1 MKISIITVVF
11 NNVSTLAD
19 TIASVTSQDYTD
31 IEYIIIDGGSTDGTV
46 GLIKNNTDKI
56 NKWIS
61 EKDNG
66 IYDAMNKG
74 IQMASGDV
82 IGILNADDL
91 YQDNTVVSSVMKSFI
106 EDKAEAV
113 YGDLVYINKEN
124 TKIIRYWQSGPF
136 YKNNFLWGWMP
147 PHPSFFVKKRL
158 YDTHGLFNT
167 CFRSAADY
175 ELMLRL
181 IHKHKVVLTYLPKI
195 LVRMR
200 VGGQSNASILN
211 RIKAIKED
219 TAAWQINNIRP
230 YFFTIGLKSLRKI
243 SQFFL
248 KPGV

>member
-1 MKISIITVVF
+1 MF
-11 NNVSTLAD
+11 NNAGTLGD
-19 TIASVTSQDYTD
+19 TIASVASQDYAD

-46 GLIKNNTDKI
+46 DIIKKHEI
-56 NKWIS
+56 NITKWIS

-74 IQMASGDV
+74 LRMATGDV

-91 YQDNTVVSSVMKSFI
+91 YQDSTVVSSVMKSFI
-106 EDKAEAV
+106 DANAGAV

-147 PHPSFFVKKRL
+147 PHPSFFVKKKF
-158 YDTHGLFNT
+158 YDIHGFFNT
-167 CFRSAADY
+167 SLRSAADY

-181 IHKHKVVLTYLPKI
+181 IHKHKVVLAYLPKI
-195 LVRMR
+195 LVKMR
-200 VGGQSNASILN
+200 VGGQSNASIAN

-219 TAAWQINNIRP
+219 IAAWRINELKP
-230 YFFTIGLKSLRKI
+230 YFFTIVLKSLRKV